1 MTTSKPR
8 GVFHMIGNAHIDP
21 VWLWNWQEGFQE
33 IKATYR
39 SALDRLNEH
48 PDFVFT
54 CSSAAHLAWIADNEP
69 EMFGEIRVRVQEGR
83 WALVGGWW
91 VQADC
96 ALPSGEGFV
105 RQALYGQRFFQAHF
119 GRTADTGYNPDSF
132 GHAGT
137 LPQLLLKSGL
147 KHYTFMRPGPHEQAL
162 PSRLFW
168 WQGPD
173 GSRVLTFRIPYE
185 YCTWGKDLEA
195 HVRKCTTELGG
206 PVDELMCFYG
216 VGNHGGGPTNENLA
230 SIARMNT
237 EGGLPELRLSDPS
250 RYFEAVRELE
260 VPVWSDELHH
270 HAVGCYAAHSGVKRW
285 NRHAEL
291 ALVRAEKL
299 AALASAVTGFPYP
312 RGDLERAW
320 KRVLFNQFHDIL
332 AGTSIESAYEDARN
346 EYGEALATA
355 QHVTNA
361 AVQRL
366 SWRVNV
372 PHREGTR
379 PYVVFNPHPWTT
391 WVPIEHETG
400 GVPADFTLTDEQG
413 TPVPVQRVRS
423 EATVTGWRKRL
434 TWMAELPPF
443 GYRTYTIVPETAP
456 ATPLVDAGELHLDN
470 GLLRL
475 EVDPQTGGIAR
486 LLDQRSGEEVFQ
498 GTAAVGT
505 VFLDPSDTWSHGVFR
520 YDDVAGHFADAHTT
534 LLEHGPVRSTLR
546 TTARFGHSTLTQDY
560 TLYADQPYVQV
571 RVRVSWHEGQR
582 VLKLLFPTHLQFPQ
596 LTYEAPYG
604 VTTRPTDGNEEPG
617 HRWTDL
623 SGVHRPTGSIRGLSL
638 INDAKYSY
646 HASEHQLGLTVLR
659 SPISAHH
666 DPYVPTEGGD
676 YRYMDQGEQQF
687 TYWLYPHDRT
697 WRDADTPRW
706 AAALTEQPV
715 VIPETFHPGP
725 LDAASSFMR
734 VDPANA
740 QVTVVKRAE
749 DDHGYV
755 LRLTETHGRPTQA
768 LVELP
773 FLKRTLHIRL
783 GAYEL
788 KTILIPDGDG
798 PALTLNLTEL
808 EPWGE
813 AEEPL
818 R

>member
-1 MTTSKPR
+1 MTTPPPR
-8 GVFHMIGNAHIDP
+8 GIFHMIGNAHIDP

-39 SALDRLNEH
+39 SALDRLTEH

-54 CSSAAHLAWIADNEP
+54 CSSAAHLSWIADNEP
-69 EMFGEIRVRVQEGR
+69 EMFGEIRGRVEEGR

-105 RQALYGQRFFQAHF
+105 RQGLYGQRFFQAHF

-137 LPQLLLKSGL
+137 LPQILLKSGL
-147 KHYTFMRPGPHEQAL
+147 KNYTFMRPGPHEQAL

-206 PVDELMCFYG
+206 PVNELMCFYG

-230 SIARMNT
+230 SIARMNA

-250 RYFEAVRELE
+250 RYFEAVGKLE

-270 HAVGCYAAHSGVKRW
+270 HAVGCYAVHSGVKRW
-285 NRHAEL
+285 NRSAEL
-291 ALVRAEKL
+291 ALIRAEKF
-299 AALASAVTGFPYP
+299 AALSSAVTGLPYP
-312 RGDLERAW
+312 RADLERAW

-366 SWRVNV
+366 SWRVTV
-372 PHREGTR
+372 PHREGSK
-379 PYVVFNPHPWTT
+379 PYVVFNPHPWPIQ
-391 WVPIEHETG
+391 VPIEHETG
-400 GVPADFTLTDEQG
+400 GVPAEFTVTDEQG
-413 TPVPVQRVRS
+413 TPIPVQRIRS

-434 TWMAELPPF
+434 TWMADLPPF
-443 GYRTYTIVPETAP
+443 GYRTYTILPEAAPEAP
-456 ATPLVDAGELHLDN
+456 AVEASNLHLDN

-475 EVDPQTGGIAR
+475 EIDPQTGGISR
-486 LLDQRSGEEVFQ
+486 LLDHRSGAEVFQ

-505 VFLDPSDTWSHGVFR
+505 VMRDPSDTWSHGVFR
-520 YDDVAGHFADAHTT
+520 YDDVVGQFAAGHST
-534 LLEHGPVRSTLR
+534 LLEQGPVRSTIR
-546 TTARFGHSTLTQDY
+546 TTAQFGRSTLTQEF

-571 RVRVSWHEGQR
+571 RVQVGWHEAQQ
-582 VLKLLFPTHLQFPQ
+582 VLKLIFPTHLHFPQ
-596 LTYEAPYG
+596 VTYEAPYG
-604 VTTRPTDGNEEPG
+604 VTGRPTDGNEEPG
-617 HRWTDL
+617 HRWVDL
-623 SGVHRPTGSIRGLSL
+623 TGVHRPSGAVRGLSL

-646 HASEHQLGLTVLR
+646 HALEHELGLTVLR

-666 DPYVPTEGGD
+666 DPYVPTEGGH
-676 YRYMDQGEQQF
+676 YRFMDQGEQHF
-687 TYWLYPHDRT
+687 TYWLYPHDLT
-697 WRDADTPRW
+697 WRDAETPRW
-706 AAALTEQPV
+706 AAALTERPV
-715 VIPETFHPGP
+715 VIPETFHEGP
-725 LDAASSFMR
+725 LDPAASFMQIE
-734 VDPANA
+734 PANA
-740 QVTVVKRAE
+740 QITVVKRAE

-755 LRLTETHGRPTQA
+755 LRVVETHGQPTRA
-768 LVELP
+768 VLTLP
-773 FLKRTLHIRL
+773 FLNRTLHVQL

-788 KTILIPDGDG
+788 KTILIPDGGG

-808 EPWGE
+808 ESWGE
-813 AEEPL
+813 V
-818 R
+818 